1 MPIPPLKNLMRKR
14 KRSKL
19 TRFHSVLLASLIP
32 LSLSTSQ
39 PLSYAQPLK
48 DVYHAVGLPT
58 DDIVPAKFETDDFT
72 QFHPVKGTVKSEQ
85 LVNSHY
91 EAVIQSRDTSLRSPI
106 AGHVYYVGEIKGY
119 GLTAILKNDHYVV
132 VIGRLHHTS
141 LHAKQKIRVGSK
153 LASVAYKQNV
163 FLGVYALKPYPGE
176 VRKKPTTKLTYQ
188 QLSRI
193 LTRVGFPKKS
203 LKTMYC
209 IAKWE
214 SNLNPKAINMNRNRT
229 IDVGLFQIN
238 SAWFERCGTSAHS
251 LYDVSENA
259 RCALTVLKESG
270 FSAWVTFNK
279 FGSAQ
284 ALSCEYQ

>member
-1 MPIPPLKNLMRKR
+1 MPIRLKNPTRKR
-14 KRSKL
+14 KRNKL
-19 TRFHSVLLASLIP
+19 TRFHSVILASLIP
-32 LSLSTSQ
+32 FTLGTPQ
-39 PLSYAQPLK
+39 PPSYAQPLK

-58 DDIVPAKFETDDFT
+58 DDITPAEFDTDDFT

-85 LVNSHY
+85 IVNSHY
-91 EAVIQSRDTSLRSPI
+91 EAVIQSRDTNLRSPI
-106 AGHVYYVGEIKGY
+106 RGHVYYVGNIKGY
-119 GLTAILKNDHYVV
+119 GLTTILKNDHYVV

-141 LHAKQKIRVGSK
+141 LKAKQKIRVGSK
-153 LASVAYKQNV
+153 LGSVAYKQNV
-163 FLGVYALKPYPGE
+163 FLGVYALKPYPGDTP
-176 VRKKPTTKLTYQ
+176 KKPPTKLTYQ
-188 QLSRI
+188 ELSRV

-214 SNLNPKAINMNRNRT
+214 SNLNPKAINMNTNRT

-238 SAWFERCGTSAHS
+238 SAWFERCGASAHS
-251 LYDVSENA
+251 LYDVNENA

-279 FGSAQ
+279 FGSAHT
-284 ALSCEYQ
+284 LSCEYN